1 MRGGVKV
8 METQAHMVSRPDPGR
23 GSRIV
28 VICAVL
34 LGLVACQTSPP
45 KPSTTPAAQQPETG
59 TFAIPPGARELKVIA
74 EESLLQILVYRG
86 GAMARLGH
94 NHVIASHQ
102 LSGVVYQTDDPLAT
116 RFDIQLPVNELTV
129 DEPALREAAGAD
141 FPPGVPQSARDGTR
155 TNMLSATLLDGSNYP
170 TIRLRA
176 MDVRAAGDGYDAG
189 VEVTVK
195 DLTQVL
201 RVPVQ
206 LQRGD
211 GGIVAR
217 GEFPLTQ
224 SQLGLKPFSAA
235 MGSLVVLDEMHVRF
249 EVRARE

>member
-1 MRGGVKV
+1 
-8 METQAHMVSRPDPGR
+8 METQVHTVSRPDPAR
-23 GSRIV
+23 GSRV
-28 VICAVL
+28 VVVCVVL
-34 LGLVACQTSPP
+34 LGLVACQTRPP
-45 KPSTTPAAQQPETG
+45 AAPATPAAQQPG
-59 TFAIPPGARELKVIA
+59 TASFTIPPGARELKVNP

-102 LSGVVYQTDDPLAT
+102 LKGVVYLTDDPLAT

-155 TNMLSATLLDGSNYP
+155 TNLLSAALLDGPNYP

-176 MDVRAAGDGYDAG
+176 TDIRAAGEGFDAG
-189 VEVTVK
+189 VEVTLK

-206 LQRGD
+206 VQRGD
-211 GGIVAR
+211 GNIVAR

-224 SQLGLKPFSAA
+224 SQLGLKPFSVA

-249 EVRARE
+249 EVSAHE